1 MLILVVQV
9 QYGLASTFGT
19 SVVTFRSN
27 FKHTLVQC
35 SKIYWTNSVECF
47 KKIRKIRHRGLLSG
61 LSLLQMKIY
70 IRYLSDFL
78 QNDVLLLLR
87 RIVQNDMY
95 ADYLRYVSNINII

>member
-1 MLILVVQV
+1 M
-9 QYGLASTFGT
+9 S
-19 SVVTFRSN
+19 S
-27 FKHTLVQC
+27 
-35 SKIYWTNSVECF
+35 
-47 KKIRKIRHRGLLSG
+47 
-61 LSLLQMKIY
+61 LQMKIY